1 MALCLYEPCF
11 AFLTRTRGGDA
22 RRAITRITL
31 IAGLAGTVSFPTAN
45 LLAELF
51 GWRAATSGFAA
62 GILLL
67 AVPLFAYG
75 TRPVPFAAAAG
86 GNAAGAEPSSVEH
99 TSELQTLMRISY
111 AVFCLKKKQQNN
123 RQKHNAR

>member
-62 GILLL
+62 AILLL

-75 TRPVPFAAAAG
+75 PRPVPFAEAAG
-86 GNAAGAEPSSVEH
+86 GNAAGAESGGEVGRASFRGSVFPDV
-99 TSELQTLMRISY
+99 SIS
-111 AVFCLKKKQQNN
+111 VVG
-123 RQKHNAR
+123 